1 MTPEAEVAEKQTK
14 RVSVVIVSLNRVEL
28 LRRSLGLLGEA
39 HQVIVV
45 DNGSS
50 DGSGVAG
57 DDFPGVRSMRLPK
70 NFGSTKALNVGLRTA
85 DNEYILLLHDD
96 TLISGEAVGHL
107 ADFLETHPEV
117 GAVCPFLTDSEG
129 NPVPQMRALPTP
141 AMTDPPLQIPSDAA
155 GITESE
161 IKAECVPGAAIMFR
175 SFFVRALRQI
185 DERYGDY
192 GAIIEICAQMRR
204 AGKKIV
210 ILRDVTAVHEGL
222 PSPVPESMLAG
233 DRVAGTA
240 VFLAKHHGFVSSL
253 LYRIKTALGA
263 LFTFKFSVLAGA
275 LSGQK
280 IDGTV

>member
-1 MTPEAEVAEKQTK
+1 MTPEPEVAEKQTK

-28 LRRSLGLLGEA
+28 LRRSLALLGEG

-45 DNGSS
+45 DNGSI
-50 DGSGVAG
+50 DGSAVAG
-57 DDFPGVRSMRLPK
+57 DAFPGVRSMRLPK

-96 TLISGEAVGHL
+96 TLISGEAVGRL
-107 ADFLETHPEV
+107 ADFLESHPEV
-117 GAVCPFLTDSEG
+117 GAVCPFLTDSAG
-129 NPVPQMRALPTP
+129 HAVPQMRLLPTP
-141 AMTDPPLQIPSDAA
+141 AVTDPPLQVPSEHV
-155 GITESE
+155 TEAE
-161 IKAECVPGAAIMFR
+161 IKAECVSGAAIMIR

-192 GAIIEICAQMRR
+192 GPSIEICAQMRR

-210 ILRDVTAVHEGL
+210 ILRDVTAVHEAS
-222 PSPVPESMLAG
+222 PSPVPDTMLAG
-233 DRVAGTA
+233 DRVAGSA
-240 VFLAKHHGFVSSL
+240 VFLAKHYGFVSSL
-253 LYRIKTALGA
+253 VYRLKTALGA
-263 LFTFKFSVLAGA
+263 LFTFRFSMLAAA